1 MKKFLLV
8 ALCVLAPVVA
18 HGKSLNGGDVTDKEI
33 TCLAKNI
40 YMEARGE
47 SLAGQIAVGLVTLN
61 RVYDKR
67 FPNTICG
74 VVFQAKKDKK
84 GNPIRHKCQFS
95 WYCDG
100 KSDKIYNWKQ
110 FARCKEIAMRV
121 VAGMYSG
128 MVEGATYYHA
138 TYVKPNWALEYRQ
151 VTQIDDHI
159 FYYRD

>member
-1 MKKFLLV
+1 MKKVLLC
-8 ALCVLAPVVA
+8 ALLCFASFPAYSKTLMVGEEQL
-18 HGKSLNGGDVTDKEI
+18 

-47 SLAGQIAVGLVTLN
+47 SLAGQIAVGLVTIN

-67 FPNTICG
+67 FPNTICE
-74 VVFQAKKDKK
+74 VVFQSKKDKK
-84 GNPIRHKCQFS
+84 GNPLRHKCQFS

-100 KSDKIYNWKQ
+100 KSDKIYDWKTYK
-110 FARCKEIAMRV
+110 RIKELSMRI

-138 TYVKPNWALEYRQ
+138 DYVQPDWSLEYRTI
-151 VTQIDDHI
+151 TQIDDHI
-159 FYYRD
+159 FYIRD